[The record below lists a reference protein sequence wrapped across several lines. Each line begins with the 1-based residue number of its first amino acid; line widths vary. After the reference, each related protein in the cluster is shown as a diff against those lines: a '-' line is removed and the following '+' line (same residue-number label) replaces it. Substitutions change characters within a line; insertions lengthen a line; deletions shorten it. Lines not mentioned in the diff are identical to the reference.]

1 MKKSRKIVA
10 ALFAAAIAVSAMSAT
25 VTAQAAEEQSTVQSF
40 SAGIQPY
47 ADVIVTKYRAYQG
60 KFQKRRWN
68 ETRGY
73 WVDPDWITIGTQV

>member
-1 MKKSRKIVA
+1 MKKAKKIA
-10 ALFAAAIAVSAMSAT
+10 AILFSAAIAASALAT
-25 VTAQAAEEQSTVQSF
+25 TAQAAAEEPPTPQSVET
-40 SAGIQPY
+40 GIQPY

-73 WVDPDWITIGTQV
+73 WVDPEWITIGTQV

>member
-1 MKKSRKIVA
+1 MKKAKKIVA
-10 ALFAAAIAVSAMSAT
+10 VMFSAT
-25 VTAQAAEEQSTVQSF
+25 IAISAFATTAQAAVMEPPAVQTAES
-40 SAGIQPY
+40 GIQPY

-73 WVDPDWITIGTQV
+73 WVDPYWITIGTQV

>member
-1 MKKSRKIVA
+1 MKKAKKIA
-10 ALFAAAIAVSAMSAT
+10 AILFSAAIAASALAT
-25 VTAQAAEEQSTVQSF
+25 TAQAAVAEPPTPQSVET
-40 SAGIQPY
+40 GIQPY

-73 WVDPDWITIGTQV
+73 WVDPEWITIGTQV